1 MKREILTQVKAI
13 NPKPAEEFQEEFNKA
28 MTALAGKSPQ
38 YKIDFSERGF
48 SAVITYTE
56 VIETMDCV
64 ADEYHAK
71 GIKYTCQECPLR
83 EIQTDGRKRDAECK
97 HAACGRATLKAEA
110 CEVFYRQLKL
120 GAIEP
125 KGEPTTIGQTHRLT
139 EEDIEI
145 LRREETWK
153 GKKIHRIGARG

>member
-1 MKREILTQVKAI
+1 MKRERITQIKAI
-13 NPKPAEEFQEEFNKA
+13 NPKPAQEFQEEFNAA
-28 MTALAGKSPQ
+28 MTALADKSPE
-38 YKIDFSERGF
+38 YKVDFAEDGF
-48 SAVITYTE
+48 RAVIIYTE

-71 GIKYTCQECPLR
+71 GIKYTCQDCPLR
-83 EIQTDGRKRDAECK
+83 EIQTDGRKKDAECK
-97 HAACGRATLKAEA
+97 HAAFGRATLKAEA

-139 EEDIEI
+139 EEDIAT